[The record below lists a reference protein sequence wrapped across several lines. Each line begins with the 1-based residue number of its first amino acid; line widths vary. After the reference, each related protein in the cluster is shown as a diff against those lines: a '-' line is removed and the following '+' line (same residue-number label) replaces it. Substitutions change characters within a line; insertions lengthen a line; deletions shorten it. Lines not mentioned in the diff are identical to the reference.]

1 MEIKIENI
9 EPQPIV
15 GIRES
20 VTMSV
25 IGNKIGELAPQ
36 VMAQAGE
43 KAAGALIAR
52 YHTWDGDGGEMEVA
66 VPVSGVVE
74 ATGNAAASTLPGGR
88 AVIATHVGPYEGLK
102 SAWEMVGAWMKE
114 QGLEASA
121 PPWESYMN
129 DPSQVP
135 AEKLETRIVWPVS

>member
-25 IGNKIGELAPQ
+25 IGNRIGELAPK

-43 KAAGALIAR
+43 KAAGPLIAR

-66 VPVSGVVE
+66 VPVSGEVGDGRAV
-74 ATGNAAASTLPGGR
+74 ACTLPGGR
-88 AVIATHVGPYEGLK
+88 AVVATHFGPYEGLK
-102 SAWEMVGAWMKE
+102 SAWEAVGAWMKE
-114 QGLEASA
+114 QGLEGSA
-121 PPWESYMN
+121 APWELYMS

-135 AEKLETRIVWPVS
+135 PEKLETRIVWPVS

>member
-1 MEIKIENI
+1 MDIKIESI

-25 IGNKIGELAPQ
+25 IGNRIGELAPK

-43 KAAGALIAR
+43 KAAGPLIAR
-52 YHTWDGDGGEMEVA
+52 YHTWDGDGGEMEVG
-66 VPVSGVVE
+66 VPVSGAVE
-74 ATGNAAASTLPGGR
+74 GDGPAKASTLPGGR
-88 AVIATHVGPYEGLK
+88 AVTATHVGPYEGLK
-102 SAWEMVGAWMKE
+102 SAWEAVGAWMKE

-129 DPSQVP
+129 DPSKVP
-135 AEKLETRIVWPVS
+135 PEKLETRIVWPVS